1 MVCEKGSFD
10 SSLRSSLRMT
20 THRDGREK
28 RLSVA
33 GCPLSVRFFPPFCF
47 AKGWGDLHLFLIDA
61 ERVGHPAVVSGQ
73 LSVVSEN
80 RFPGRQK
87 PASEG

>member
-1 MVCEKGSFD
+1 MVREKGSFD
-10 SSLRSSLRMT
+10 SSPRSSLRMT

-47 AKGWGDLHLFLIDA
+47 AEGWGTHIYF
-61 ERVGHPAVVSGQ
+61 
-73 LSVVSEN
+73 
-80 RFPGRQK
+80 
-87 PASEG
+87 